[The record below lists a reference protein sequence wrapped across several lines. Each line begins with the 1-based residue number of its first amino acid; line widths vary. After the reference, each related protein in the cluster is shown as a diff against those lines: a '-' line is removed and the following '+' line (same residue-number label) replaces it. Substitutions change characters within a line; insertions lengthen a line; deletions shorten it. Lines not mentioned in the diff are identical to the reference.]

1 MNVILIEVKIVAI
14 NTKIKTPYQ
23 NDRVFFNIL
32 FLNVLYFVVLNFY
45 VF

>member
-1 MNVILIEVKIVAI
+1 MNVILIKVNIVAI
-14 NTKIKTPYQ
+14 NTKIKTPYR

-32 FLNVLYFVVLNFY
+32 FLNVLYYFILIFY